1 MRSFDDH
8 MKTADR
14 PVRVVAGG
22 RGGWIGSVSG
32 LIARMDH
39 ANGVTR
45 AATTGW
51 TPRNHPR
58 RPAVLLPEVNMTC
71 HVRGM
76 S

>member
-1 MRSFDDH
+1 MRSFDDL
-8 MKTADR
+8 METPGR
-14 PVRVVAGG
+14 CLRVVAGG

-32 LIARMDH
+32 PTAPMDRG
-39 ANGVTR
+39 NGATR
-45 AATTGW
+45 ATTTGW

-58 RPAVLLPEVNMTC
+58 RPAVLLPEADMTC